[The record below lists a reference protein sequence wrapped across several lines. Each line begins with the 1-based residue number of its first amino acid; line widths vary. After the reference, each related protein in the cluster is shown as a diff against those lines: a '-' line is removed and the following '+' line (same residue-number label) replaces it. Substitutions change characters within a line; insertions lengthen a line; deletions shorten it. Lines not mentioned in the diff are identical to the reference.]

1 MVTII
6 FHYILTF
13 VSNSHFSNNLNDGEM
28 IISHLMFERHTG
40 KVGPGTWDPPP
51 GAHRQDP
58 GPGTF
63 TWDPAPG
70 TLHLGPGTWTPKC
83 GTLIYRNQSID
94 LLRLVFI

>member
-40 KVGPGTWDPPP
+40 KVGPGTRDL
-51 GAHRQDP
+51 
-58 GPGTF
+58 GPS
-63 TWDPAPG
+63 TWDP
-70 TLHLGPGTWTPKC
+70 
-83 GTLIYRNQSID
+83 
-94 LLRLVFI
+94 

>member
-40 KVGPGTWDPPP
+40 KVGPGTWDPK
-51 GAHRQDP
+51 A
-58 GPGTF
+58 
-63 TWDPAPG
+63 
-70 TLHLGPGTWTPKC
+70 GPGTWHLYMGPSTWDPPPR
-83 GTLIYRNQSID
+83 TRD
-94 LLRLVFI
+94 LDP